1 MTQQPPSP
9 KQEWRSPEF
18 QVVDQALKR
27 YGRQISGLS
36 LIALGLSLFLAQL
49 LQVSLL
55 RYLWPLF
62 ILIPGLVLCYVAFRV
77 AHETGQV
84 LIVPGSILTM
94 LGTLL
99 WYQSLTGHW
108 ASWAYAWALL
118 PMAIGL
124 GHVVYGRLLG
134 YPNLESSGLGL
145 VQVFGAIFVVGFF
158 FFEMI
163 LNISDLGI
171 WAWSALFIGTGS
183 YLIWRSLR
191 AR

>member
-1 MTQQPPSP
+1 MTQQPP
-9 KQEWRSPEF
+9 KHEWRSPEF
-18 QVVDQALKR
+18 QVVDQALTR
-27 YGRQISGLS
+27 YGRQILGLT
-36 LIALGLSLFLAQL
+36 LIVLGLSFFLAQL
-49 LQVSLL
+49 LQVSLV

-62 ILIPGLVLCYVAFRV
+62 ILTPGLVLCYVAFRV
-77 AHETGQV
+77 SHETGQV
-84 LIVPGSILTM
+84 LMVPGSILTM

-108 ASWAYAWALL
+108 ESWAYAWALL

-124 GHVVYGRLLG
+124 GQMVYGRLLG
-134 YPNLESSGLGL
+134 DANLAGIGRGLA
-145 VQVFGAIFVVGFF
+145 QVFGTIFVVGFF

-171 WAWSALFIGTGS
+171 WAWSALFIGTGG